1 MSSTSDQQPW
11 SLEIK
16 PKVGLLSINFAE
28 IWRYRDLIMLFVRRD
43 LVSAYKQ
50 TILGPLWFVLQP
62 AFSTI
67 TYTIVFSRIAGI
79 STSGIPPIL
88 FYLSGLVIWNYF
100 SSSLQ
105 KTSTSLL
112 ANAGIFGKVYFPR
125 LAVPLSG
132 VISNL
137 VTFGVQ
143 LGLFIIAYV
152 YFMITMPG
160 VIKPKP
166 ELLILVPFILL
177 LIAMLG
183 MGLGL
188 IVSALTTRFRDLQ
201 FFLGFGI
208 QLLMYAT
215 PIVYPLEIV
224 PAEFLGYALVNPMT
238 PLIELFRYVT
248 LGAGFFSI
256 KLLAFSALFTTVI
269 LFMGVLAFNQVERTF
284 MDTV

>member
-1 MSSTSDQQPW
+1 
-11 SLEIK
+11 
-16 PKVGLLSINFAE
+16 
-28 IWRYRDLIMLFVRRD
+28 
-43 LVSAYKQ
+43 
-50 TILGPLWFVLQP
+50 
-62 AFSTI
+62 
-67 TYTIVFSRIAGI
+67 
-79 STSGIPPIL
+79 
-88 FYLSGLVIWNYF
+88 
-100 SSSLQ
+100 
-105 KTSTSLL
+105 
-112 ANAGIFGKVYFPR
+112 
-125 LAVPLSG
+125 
-132 VISNL
+132 
-137 VTFGVQ
+137 
-143 LGLFIIAYV
+143 
-152 YFMITMPG
+152 MITMPG